1 MMHDAFLKVYRI
13 ICAYQQHIVCNQDIF
28 LTSVKHNH
36 EEADT
41 LIPLNVMD
49 AVRQTSAVEV
59 KVYSPDT
66 DVYVLLIDLVANG
79 RIGAL
84 TRQLMITGK
93 KLKKQTIEIVNRVR
107 AMGLEKSKVSRN
119 WF

>member
-1 MMHDAFLKVYRI
+1 MDDAFLKVYRI
-13 ICAYQQHIVCNQDIF
+13 ICAYQQHIFCNQDIF
-28 LTSVKHNH
+28 LTPVKHSH

-41 LIPLNVMD
+41 LIPLNVMV

-79 RIGAL
+79 IIGAL
-84 TRQLMITGK
+84 TRQLMVTGK
-93 KLKKQTIEIVNRVR
+93 KLKKQTIDIVGRVL

>member
-1 MMHDAFLKVYRI
+1 MRLEGVSLADPLRGDRNKNKLSKELVCAIMDDAFLKGYRI

-41 LIPLNVMD
+41 LIPLNVMV

-66 DVYVLLIDLVANG
+66 V
-79 RIGAL
+79 
-84 TRQLMITGK
+84 K
-93 KLKKQTIEIVNRVR
+93 KKIRRNQQAE
-107 AMGLEKSKVSRN
+107 MGPGILA
-119 WF
+119 FCQ